1 MYNLLVVVG
10 YLLRAYYYILLIY
23 VLMSWIPE
31 LRGTKFHKI
40 IHSMANPYMRI
51 FRGFLV
57 IGMMDFTPILGFIL
71 YQIGLNYFSKMLHIM
86 ASGLWFYLKI
96 G

>member
-1 MYNLLVVVG
+1 MLTILVLLG
-10 YLLRAYYYILLIY
+10 YLLRAYYYILIIY

-31 LRGTKFHKI
+31 LRGSKFHQV
-40 IHSMANPYMRI
+40 IHNMANPYMRI

-57 IGMMDFTPILGFIL
+57 FGMMDFTPILGFIL
-71 YQIGLNYFSKMLHIM
+71 YQIGLNYYAEMIHLM
-86 ASGLWFYLKI
+86 QI